1 MPRDIRDQCAGFR
14 PRPRFTPGFRGCN
27 DLVRDRCFAMLQG
40 ISLCPA
46 FGKHSGLTTDV
57 CSQNCCSCLDLICDR
72 GVRTKGS
79 RKFVP
84 GKRHPPIPCFV
95 WCWPSEISFGRQ
107 VIGAVVAQL
116 FWLCMKVVLSFI
128 AKDVVAKGL
137 DHDTFRLSG
146 VLLPMAFYM
155 VCKLAGF
162 LKTLEYWQRDKF
174 WDLVSR
180 FLILCL
186 EMLETSALGLGQDL
200 AIGSRLI
207 RLVWLEPSISPRTI
221 FKPPGSADQKFWV
234 SFIALLSLCRMYESH
249 LYEMAK
255 CFAML
260 QEISLSYAFRKHSGL
275 TTDVHSQNCCSCLD
289 LICDRGVRTKW
300 SRKFVPG
307 KRRPPIPCFVCRQVI
322 GAVVAQLFWLCMK
335 AVLSFI
341 AKDVVAKGLD
351 HDTFVLSIMSSRE
364 IKPKKLDTEP
374 VRSQLRVCKLA
385 GFLKTLEY
393 WQRDKFWDLVSR
405 FLILC
410 LEMLETSA
418 LGLGQD
424 LGLLLVLE
432 GAMTNST
439 YVSRFSFILI
449 PYRFKVRDRCF
460 AMLQGISLSPAFGKH
475 SGLTTYVR
483 SQNCCSCLDL
493 ICDRGVR
500 TKGMLCIAIGALL
513 RVFFTCRILRVKH
526 SGLKVNRSIW
536 NLVDFKT
543 NSGLP
548 FSRQVIGAVV
558 TQLFWLCMKDVLS
571 FIAKDV
577 VAKGLDHD
585 TFVLEIK
592 PKKLDTEPVRG
603 QLRGGFLLGCDQA
616 E

>member
-1 MPRDIRDQCAGFR
+1 
-14 PRPRFTPGFRGCN
+14 
-27 DLVRDRCFAMLQG
+27 MLQW
-40 ISLCPA
+40 ISLSPA

-57 CSQNCCSCLDLICDR
+57 RSQNCCSCLDLICDR

-79 RKFVP
+79 RKFIP
-84 GKRHPPIPCFV
+84 GKRHPPIPCFIIV
-95 WCWPSEISFGRQ
+95 CVIVTWRFKTNSGLPFSRQ

-137 DHDTFRLSG
+137 
-146 VLLPMAFYM
+146 
-155 VCKLAGF
+155 
-162 LKTLEYWQRDKF
+162 
-174 WDLVSR
+174 
-180 FLILCL
+180 
-186 EMLETSALGLGQDL
+186 
-200 AIGSRLI
+200 
-207 RLVWLEPSISPRTI
+207 
-221 FKPPGSADQKFWV
+221 
-234 SFIALLSLCRMYESH
+234 
-249 LYEMAK
+249 
-255 CFAML
+255 
-260 QEISLSYAFRKHSGL
+260 
-275 TTDVHSQNCCSCLD
+275 N
-289 LICDRGVRTKW
+289 
-300 SRKFVPG
+300 
-307 KRRPPIPCFVCRQVI
+307 
-322 GAVVAQLFWLCMK
+322 
-335 AVLSFI
+335 
-341 AKDVVAKGLD
+341 
-351 HDTFVLSIMSSRE
+351 HDTFVLSIRE

-460 AMLQGISLSPAFGKH
+460 AMLQEICLSPAFSKH
-475 SGLTTYVR
+475 SGLTTDVH

-500 TKGMLCIAIGALL
+500 TKGSRKFVPGKRRPPIPCF
-513 RVFFTCRILRVKH
+513 VC
-526 SGLKVNRSIW
+526 
-536 NLVDFKT
+536 
-543 NSGLP
+543 
-548 FSRQVIGAVV
+548 RQVIGAVV
-558 TQLFWLCMKDVLS
+558 AQLFWLCMKAVLS

-585 TFVLEIK
+585 TFVLSIMSSREIK
-592 PKKLDTEPVRG
+592 PKKLDTEPVRS
-603 QLRGGFLLGCDQA
+603 QLRGDFLLGRDQA